1 MGVEVIKSWPTGQ
14 SRDVVWP
21 TCLTFSIIYFSSDVS
36 YHLMF
41 ELKFLASDEEKHD
54 IRYIIICKLIFNFN
68 IFIIRVIPSV
78 VWVEMTFL
86 RQRETWHS
94 LYILSINK
102 SFSFYFCRD
111 CWGFSTKFTVWLSLK
126 TFPLQQKNGVI
137 RIITPCQ

>member
-1 MGVEVIKSWPTGQ
+1 MGVEVIKSWPTRQ

-21 TCLTFSIIYFSSDVS
+21 TCLTFSIIYFSSYVS
-36 YHLMF
+36 YDLMF
-41 ELKFLASDEEKHD
+41 ELQIFASDKEKHD

-94 LYILSINK
+94 LYILSINI
-102 SFSFYFCRD
+102 SFSFFFAGTVG
-111 CWGFSTKFTVWLSLK
+111 GFLQNSQCGSLWRHS
-126 TFPLQQKNGVI
+126 PYS
-137 RIITPCQ
+137 RRMESYA

>member
-1 MGVEVIKSWPTGQ
+1 MGVEVIKSWPTRQ
-14 SRDVVWP
+14 SWDVVWP

-41 ELKFLASDEEKHD
+41 ELKILASDEEKHD

-94 LYILSINK
+94 LYILSINI
-102 SFSFYFCRD
+102 SFSFFFFAGTVG
-111 CWGFSTKFTVWLSLK
+111 GFLQNSQCGSLWRHS
-126 TFPLQQKNGVI
+126 PYS
-137 RIITPCQ
+137 RRMESYA